1 MELFTFQ
8 ARDQIL
14 GIDAQYVY
22 RVVDDISIAPAPL
35 SPACHLGL
43 LYYRGELFDVIDI
56 ASLLG
61 QGKADVAGNF
71 RIILVRWSGKKFALV
86 PDRIIGLLCIEDKEK
101 GQTVCAKENHV
112 VRPITPDQIWNE
124 LLKLRYGPKKISEDL
139 HSRVG

>member
-22 RVVDDISIAPAPL
+22 RVVDDIDIAPAPL
-35 SPACHLGL
+35 SPACYLGL

-61 QGKADVAGNF
+61 QGKADMAGSF
-71 RIILVRWSGKKFALV
+71 RVILVRWSGKKFALV
-86 PDRIIGLLCIEDKEK
+86 PDRIIGLLCIEDKEE

-124 LLKLRYGPKKISEDL
+124 LLKLHYGPKKISEDL
-139 HSRVG
+139 HPRVG